1 MIDDAL
7 HALHHA
13 EKAVV
18 DAQGNPS
25 SGEFQRA
32 LQKLQLAKEQ
42 IARHQNDEFDP
53 EARHRL
59 DLAAEQVIHLHET
72 LEALEDQGPL

>member
-18 DAQGNPS
+18 DAQGNPG

-32 LQKLQLAKEQ
+32 FQKLQLAKEQ
-42 IARHQNDEFDP
+42 IKKHQNDELDP
-53 EARHRL
+53 EERHHL
-59 DLAAEQVIHLHET
+59 DLAAEQAIHLHET
-72 LEALEDQGPL
+72 LESLEDQGPL